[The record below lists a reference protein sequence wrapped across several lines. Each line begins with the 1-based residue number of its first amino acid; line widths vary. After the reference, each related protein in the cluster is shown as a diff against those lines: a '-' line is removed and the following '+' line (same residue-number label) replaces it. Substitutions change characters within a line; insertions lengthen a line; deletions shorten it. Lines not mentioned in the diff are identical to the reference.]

1 MGVVLFGG
9 RGIIFPYIGFLF
21 ARQSRFPTGFY
32 VIYIDKIMMTCT
44 SVFHFSTTNILSIA
58 CHSKTGERKLQN
70 KEMIGDWFTSYSNPF
85 GDNDSCV
92 PSI

>member
-1 MGVVLFGG
+1 MIAFGIGLICNVELFSSSVIMGVVLFGG

-44 SVFHFSTTNILSIA
+44 SVFHFSTTNIVTIA
-58 CHSKTGERKLQN
+58 RHSKIGER
-70 KEMIGDWFTSYSNPF
+70 Y
-85 GDNDSCV
+85 
-92 PSI
+92 

>member
-1 MGVVLFGG
+1 MIAFGIGLICNVELFSSSVMMGVVLFGG

-44 SVFHFSTTNILSIA
+44 SVFHFSTTNIVTIA
-58 CHSKTGERKLQN
+58 CHSK
-70 KEMIGDWFTSYSNPF
+70 IGKKY
-85 GDNDSCV
+85 
-92 PSI
+92 

>member
-1 MGVVLFGG
+1 MIAFGIGLICNVELFSSGVIMGVVLFGG

-44 SVFHFSTTNILSIA
+44 SVFHFSTTNIVTIA
-58 CHSKTGERKLQN
+58 CHSKIGER
-70 KEMIGDWFTSYSNPF
+70 Y
-85 GDNDSCV
+85 
-92 PSI
+92 